1 MQSEPYTCDICNMV
15 FVNSEKLLQH
25 QMNVHVDQMLQ
36 CQSCNKVFA
45 NKEEFKKHEIEIH
58 SGSKSSSNLSEK
70 QMIISE
76 LGEDIE
82 STLLKRANEEKH
94 ARKRTRGPYRK
105 SAPT

>member
-1 MQSEPYTCDICNMV
+1 MV

-25 QMNVHVDQMLQ
+25 QMNVHIDQMLQ

-45 NKEEFKKHEIEIH
+45 SKEEFKNHEIEIH

>member
-1 MQSEPYTCDICNMV
+1 MQSSPYKCKICNMV
-15 FVNSEKLLQH
+15 FVNQEMLLEH
-25 QMNVHVDQMLQ
+25 EMIVHVDQMLQ

-45 NKEEFKKHEIEIH
+45 NKEEFKEHEIEIH

>member
-1 MQSEPYTCDICNMV
+1 MQSEPYTCNICNII
-15 FVNSEKLLQH
+15 FVNSEQLLQH
-25 QMNVHVDQMLQ
+25 EMIVHVDQMLQ
-36 CQSCNKVFA
+36 CQSCNRVFT

-70 QMIISE
+70 QTIISE

-82 STLLKRANEEKH
+82 SALLKGANEEKH

-105 SAPT
+105 SAST

>member
-1 MQSEPYTCDICNMV
+1 MQSEPYACNICNMI

-25 QMNVHVDQMLQ
+25 EMIVHIDQMLQ
-36 CQSCNKVFA
+36 CQSCNKVFT

-58 SGSKSSSNLSEK
+58 SGSKSSSDLSEK
-70 QMIISE
+70 QMIAGG

-82 STLLKRANEEKH
+82 STLLKGANEEKH